1 MHTIGL
7 KALMEVLH
15 CIIVNTN
22 KPQQMWLN
30 VCCYSIENIKK
41 YWLILHSGHK
51 FLSLQLG
58 FIRNGQISKL
68 ESEIFL
74 MMLILSRREWC
85 FSRQGMLNNSNLG
98 PPASTLFILLMQN
111 IISLF
116 LQSSPS
122 HFISFICCIM
132 ITWLAVNYSEANMR
146 MLFSSPSHEGGFA
159 VLLFICAWPNI
170 TPFVFC
176 LWRFLSA
183 IFSCSEWHRSCG
195 LMFSVMFSQIN
206 AARVMFP
213 YENVLIQLKHILQS
227 LWSCIEIWESVPQN

>member
-1 MHTIGL
+1 MC
-7 KALMEVLH
+7 V
-15 CIIVNTN
+15 V
-22 KPQQMWLN
+22 
-30 VCCYSIENIKK
+30 
-41 YWLILHSGHK
+41 ILLRISK
-51 FLSLQLG
+51 ITDWFCWFCTPDINFC
-58 FIRNGQISKL
+58 FIRNSQISKL

-74 MMLILSRREWC
+74 MMLILSRRVRC

-116 LQSSPS
+116 LQDLPVISS
-122 HFISFICCIM
+122 SFICCISM

-176 LWRFLSA
+176 LWRFLLA

-195 LMFSVMFSQIN
+195 LMFSQIN